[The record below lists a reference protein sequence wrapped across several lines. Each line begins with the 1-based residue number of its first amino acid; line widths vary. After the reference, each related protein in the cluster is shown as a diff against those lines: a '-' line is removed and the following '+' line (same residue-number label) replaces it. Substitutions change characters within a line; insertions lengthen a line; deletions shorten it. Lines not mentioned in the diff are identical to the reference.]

1 MILSKFV
8 KLVWENPFQQN
19 YFFPVSTSLQRRV
32 WSMDSPMTL
41 KSLLPQGNLLPPPTP
56 APPILLVFYTKPKA
70 QGEEKEEWT
79 QEVKDKETKTWRLR
93 PGP

>member
-1 MILSKFV
+1 
-8 KLVWENPFQQN
+8 
-19 YFFPVSTSLQRRV
+19 
-32 WSMDSPMTL
+32 MDSPR
-41 KSLLPQGNLLPPPTP
+41 PCNLFFPKAIRFPPH
-56 APPILLVFYTKPKA
+56 ILLVFYTKTKA